1 MQDGYLDLGL
11 VWKLDFH
18 WAFLGIHDVL
28 YRVDDRYIRN
38 RWALRATSF
47 LALLILQPF
56 WDGLS
61 ETHSNQFLS

>member
-1 MQDGYLDLGL
+1 MPDRYLDLGL
-11 VWKLDFH
+11 VWKLDLH
-18 WAFLGIHDVL
+18 RAFLGVHDVL
-28 YRVDDRYIRN
+28 YRVDDRYVRN
-38 RWALRATSF
+38 RRALRATSF